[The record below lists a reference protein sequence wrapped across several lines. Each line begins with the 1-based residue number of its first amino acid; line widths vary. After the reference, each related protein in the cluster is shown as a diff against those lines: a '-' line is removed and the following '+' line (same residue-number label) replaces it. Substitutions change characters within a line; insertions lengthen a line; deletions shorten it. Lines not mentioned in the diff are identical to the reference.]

1 MIPFLEAGVFNIR
14 SVLRVN
20 SLKRR
25 VAASLLTV
33 GAFTVLVKAV
43 GAVKVL
49 IIARYF
55 GVADAADAFLL
66 AFVLIMFLAEAISG
80 AANASLIPAV
90 IELRE
95 RGEHADAQALCSTI
109 TLITAAQLAALSLV
123 LLVGGR
129 WILSF
134 MASGF
139 ASDKLQMGVSLLEFM
154 LPVLL
159 LAGMSATWRAL
170 LNATGQFAVPAVTP
184 ALAPLMT
191 ILVVYA
197 QGSAS
202 TGSTLV
208 IGTLTGS
215 VIETAVI
222 AWNARRRGFP
232 VFPSWF
238 QLDGLARRVL
248 RQYGHMLAG
257 AALLSGS
264 TIVNYS
270 MAAMLGAGS
279 VAALTYGTKVLSV
292 LLAIGPTAIAT
303 VALPH
308 FSRMAARG
316 EWTAI
321 SEHNRT
327 YQFLSLLVMIPI
339 TAALVYTSEP
349 IVRALYERGAFT
361 QEDTRLV
368 AEIQRLC
375 ILQLPFAMLSA
386 LVFRLISSLKS
397 NDVLMRG
404 AAVHLVSTAA
414 LNFACI
420 QWLGIAGI
428 ALAGSI
434 AAAIYYLY
442 LALMLHRLLKA
453 SSSISVA
460 GASGCVPA

>member
-1 MIPFLEAGVFNIR
+1 VIPFLEAGVLNIR
-14 SVLRVN
+14 SVVRVN

-33 GAFTVLVKAV
+33 GAFTILVKAV

-80 AANASLIPAV
+80 ATTASLIPAV

-95 RGEHADAQALCSTI
+95 RGEHTRARAVCSTI
-109 TLITAAQLAALSLV
+109 TLITAAQLAALSLM
-123 LLVGGR
+123 LLVCGQSV
-129 WILSF
+129 LSF
-134 MASGF
+134 LASGF
-139 ASDKLQMGVSLLEFM
+139 APEKLQMAVSLLEFM

-170 LNATGQFAVPAVTP
+170 LNATGQFAVPAITP
-184 ALAPLMT
+184 VLAPLMT
-191 ILVVYA
+191 ILIVYVH
-197 QGSAS
+197 GSAS
-202 TGSTLV
+202 TGGTLV

-215 VIETAVI
+215 AIETALI
-222 AWNARRRGFP
+222 AWNARRRGLP
-232 VFPSWF
+232 VFPNRC
-238 QLDGLARRVL
+238 QMDGLARRVL

-257 AALLSGS
+257 TGLLSGS

-292 LLAIGPTAIAT
+292 LLAIGPSAIAT

-316 EWTAI
+316 EWSAI
-321 SEHNRT
+321 AEHNKT
-327 YQFLSLLVMIPI
+327 YQLISLFLTIPV

-349 IVRALYERGAFT
+349 LVRLLYERGAFT
-361 QEDTRLV
+361 HQDTRLV

-375 ILQLPFAMLSA
+375 VLQLPFAMLSA

-404 AAVHLVSTAA
+404 AAVHAVATVS

-420 QWLGIAGI
+420 QWLGVAGI
-428 ALAGSI
+428 ALASSI
-434 AAAIYYLY
+434 AAAIYYAY
-442 LALMLHRLLKA
+442 LALMLQRLLKA
-453 SSSISVA
+453 SSDVSVA